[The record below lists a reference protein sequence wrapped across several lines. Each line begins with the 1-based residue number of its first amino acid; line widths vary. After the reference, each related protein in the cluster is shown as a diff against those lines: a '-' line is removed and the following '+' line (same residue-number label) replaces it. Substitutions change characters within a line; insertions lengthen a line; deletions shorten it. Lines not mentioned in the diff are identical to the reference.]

1 MDGQMPGIGRQ
12 PSAGS
17 AQGCPGEHVTHE
29 GLIGYEERGTQQM
42 FAELAQEGPG

>member
-1 MDGQMPGIGRQ
+1 MPGIGWQ

-17 AQGCPGEHVTHE
+17 DQGCPGKHVTHE
-29 GLIGYEERGTQQM
+29 GLIEYEERGFKHM